1 MGAYDKACN
10 NTEAVRFI
18 QKYKN
23 DCEIIANQ
31 LEVPVEFILAVA
43 AKESLY
49 GQGRIATEYNNF
61 FSMHGPAQLQ
71 LSKVHPQ
78 GSHDVWVATYTS
90 FLNCA
95 KSFAIRFGSAVRK
108 IKDPKQFAQAL
119 IESRFNSGK
128 SSNGG
133 HTGYASEL
141 VAMIGMVKR
150 RMACSVK

>member
-1 MGAYDKACN
+1 M
-10 NTEAVRFI
+10 
-18 QKYKN
+18 
-23 DCEIIANQ
+23 
-31 LEVPVEFILAVA
+31 
-43 AKESLY
+43 
-49 GQGRIATEYNNF
+49 
-61 FSMHGPAQLQ
+61 
-71 LSKVHPQ
+71 
-78 GSHDVWVATYTS
+78 WVATYTS